1 MSEQQD
7 EQSDPYEGH
16 TPGPWVRSGRFIY
29 RDVLGDDGFP
39 EGVLIA
45 MAKVAVGYRG
55 RGVRAHEP
63 TTARANA
70 RLIADAPSLLRQT
83 REQAAEIAALRER
96 AERAERER
104 DAAEQ
109 APAGWVSG
117 NGVLHLFAAVEDM
130 KVWMDAHPGEWGA
143 AGVLHNTEWHP
154 RSRPAPEPTP

>member
-83 REQAAEIAALRER
+83 REQAAEIAALEAEIER
-96 AERAERER
+96 LKQESTAAFRACVAVAAYYPGGINPDLDSAVQECRLIALGKESSGER
-104 DAAEQ
+104 
-109 APAGWVSG
+109 S
-117 NGVLHLFAAVEDM
+117 
-130 KVWMDAHPGEWGA
+130 
-143 AGVLHNTEWHP
+143 
-154 RSRPAPEPTP
+154 